1 MEHFAEKYNYI
12 AGSLCCSASPISGVG
27 NFFSRRAK
35 FIEKSSSRA
44 RIKAKITNIQK

>member
-35 FIEKSSSRA
+35 FIEKSSSQAGLKEKVVRGP
-44 RIKAKITNIQK
+44 